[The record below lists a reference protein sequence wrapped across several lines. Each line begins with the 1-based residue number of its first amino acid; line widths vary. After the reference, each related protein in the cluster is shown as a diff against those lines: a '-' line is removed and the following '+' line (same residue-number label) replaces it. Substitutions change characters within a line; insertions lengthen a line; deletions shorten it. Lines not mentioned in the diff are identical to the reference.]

1 MKYQPSFTH
10 VSYLVN
16 ILESQ
21 KCALLLDV
29 PESCFNNWPDDDPM
43 SRNMSPF

>member
-1 MKYQPSFTH
+1 LFPRS
-10 VSYLVN
+10 VSVAN

-29 PESCFNNWPDDDPM
+29 PQTWFNNWPEVDSL
-43 SRNMSPF
+43 SRNMSPL